1 MLDLTKYT
9 TAVFMNNDQR
19 ETANSLNYWVI
30 KSGNTCILRN
40 NNNMLCILIYLGL
53 LVLYVSVF
61 IVVQFYLF
69 IDASLLAFNLFTCI
83 Y

>member
-1 MLDLTKYT
+1 
-9 TAVFMNNDQR
+9 
-19 ETANSLNYWVI
+19 
-30 KSGNTCILRN
+30 
-40 NNNMLCILIYLGL
+40 MLCILIYLGL